1 MASAASRST
10 GQLVGLT
17 GAIGSGK
24 SKVAAYLSLMYNGVT
39 RSFASPLKQIAISFG
54 FTESQIYGTQE
65 QKKEINELWGIS
77 GREFMQKL
85 GTEVFRESV
94 PQIMPQLHDPW
105 RRIMEAKA
113 RKLINDGTFVIVDD
127 VRFDDEAIMITR
139 LKGILIRIV
148 RDTSHSQPND
158 NQNDKPMD
166 NQIKQHASE
175 QQDFEVNFTII
186 NNGTL
191 DELYDQVDKIMATL
205 DMYAYL
211 PRSHRDVY

>member
-113 RKLINDGTFVIVDD
+113 QKLINDDTFVIVDD
-127 VRFDDEAIMITR
+127 VRFDDEAIMITQ

-148 RDTSHSQPND
+148 RDMSHSQPM
-158 NQNDKPMD
+158 DK
-166 NQIKQHASE
+166 QIKQHASE

>member
-1 MASAASRST
+1 MASAAARST

-24 SKVAAYLSLMYNGVT
+24 SKVAAYLALMYNGVT
-39 RSFASPLKQIAISFG
+39 RSFATPLKQIAISFG

-65 QKKEINELWGIS
+65 QKKEINELWNIS

-94 PQIMPQLHDPW
+94 PQIMPELHNPW
-105 RRIMEAKA
+105 RRIMESKA
-113 RKLINDGTFVIVDD
+113 QRLINDGTFVIVDD
-127 VRFDDEAIMITR
+127 VRFIDEAILITQ

-148 RDTSHSQPND
+148 RDEQPINKQTTD
-158 NQNDKPMD
+158 DKPMD
-166 NQIKQHASE
+166 SKIKQHASE
-175 QQDFEVNFTII
+175 QQEFAVNFTIV

-211 PRSHRDVY
+211 PRSQRDIY

>member
-1 MASAASRST
+1 MTSAASRST

-127 VRFDDEAIMITR
+127 VRFDDEAIMITQ

-148 RDTSHSQPND
+148 RDMPHSQPHSQPHD
-158 NQNDKPMD
+158 DK
-166 NQIKQHASE
+166 QIKQHASE

-186 NNGTL
+186 NN
-191 DELYDQVDKIMATL
+191 I
-205 DMYAYL
+205 
-211 PRSHRDVY
+211 R

>member
-1 MASAASRST
+1 
-10 GQLVGLT
+10 
-17 GAIGSGK
+17 
-24 SKVAAYLSLMYNGVT
+24 
-39 RSFASPLKQIAISFG
+39 
-54 FTESQIYGTQE
+54 
-65 QKKEINELWGIS
+65 
-77 GREFMQKL
+77 
-85 GTEVFRESV
+85 
-94 PQIMPQLHDPW
+94 
-105 RRIMEAKA
+105 
-113 RKLINDGTFVIVDD
+113 

-148 RDTSHSQPND
+148 RDTPHSQPHD
-158 NQNDKPMD
+158 DK
-166 NQIKQHASE
+166 QIKQHASE

>member
-1 MASAASRST
+1 MAAAARST

-24 SKVAAYLSLMYNGVT
+24 SKVAAYLALMYNGVT
-39 RSFASPLKQIAISFG
+39 RSFATPLKQIAISFG

-65 QKKEINELWGIS
+65 QKKEINELWNIS

-94 PQIMPQLHDPW
+94 PQIMPELHNPW

-113 RKLINDGTFVIVDD
+113 QRLINDGTFVIVDD
-127 VRFDDEAIMITR
+127 VRFIDEAILITQ

-148 RDTSHSQPND
+148 RDEQPTD
-158 NQNDKPMD
+158 KQPTNDK
-166 NQIKQHASE
+166 QIKQHASE
-175 QQDFEVNFTII
+175 QQEFAVNFTIV

-211 PRSHRDVY
+211 PRSQREIY

>member
-1 MASAASRST
+1 MATAARSR
-10 GQLVGLT
+10 GELVGLT

-24 SKVAAYLSLMYNGVT
+24 SKVAAYLALMYNGVT

-94 PQIMPQLHDPW
+94 PQIIPQMCNPW

-113 RKLINDGTFVIVDD
+113 QKLINDGTFVIVDD
-127 VRFDDEAIMITR
+127 VRFIDEAIMITQ
-139 LKGILIRIV
+139 LKGVLIRIV
-148 RDTSHSQPND
+148 RDNPVNNELDQTKD
-158 NQNDKPMD
+158 AL
-166 NQIKQHASE
+166 IKDSSIKLHASE
-175 QQDFEVNFTII
+175 QQDFAVNFTII

-191 DELYDQVDKIMATL
+191 NELYDQIDKIMATL

-211 PRSHRDVY
+211 PRSHRDIY

>member
-127 VRFDDEAIMITR
+127 VRFDDEAIMIIQ

-148 RDTSHSQPND
+148 RDMPHSQPHSQPHD
-158 NQNDKPMD
+158 DK
-166 NQIKQHASE
+166 QIKQHASE